1 MAAAGCFQLRLHEGL
16 RDAVGRSQVEA
27 LIAVVIVGGIVLG
40 LDALIQ
46 AVATRRDMTE
56 KLASARRELADTEDF
71 QATARLVKAYKNRA
85 SLSIS
90 GIAIDSD
97 RDEIAILGPDSSIIE
112 KFLSGRISREQL
124 DQSIDETPLR
134 NSVQSYLRRTIDAF
148 DHPTEIDGK
157 SLQRFIERHDR
168 SCRLIDRGTKKTALV
183 YSELIESE
191 VIANGT
197 SVTKTIRRGQF
208 SGADIGG
215 LVGES
220 INAIIEKISGKQI
233 PRQNPNGVYLRILI
247 NDIDDPVHVI
257 DFTDNTHYPATTPE
271 VALREAIQ
279 WHDILSVAINQS
291 STGEGSVQSGA
302 KASITSIADKIEKL
316 SMPADHDHN
325 FREKRV
331 ATK

>member
-1 MAAAGCFQLRLHEGL
+1 
-16 RDAVGRSQVEA
+16 VEA

-46 AVATRRDMTE
+46 AAARRRGMAE
-56 KLASARRELADTEDF
+56 KLGRAKRELANTEDF
-71 QATARLVKAYKNRA
+71 QASARLVKAQKYRA

-97 RDEIAILGPDSSIIE
+97 RGEIAILGPDSSIIE

-148 DHPTEIDGK
+148 DHLDEIDGK
-157 SLQRFIERHDR
+157 SLQRFIERHDM
-168 SCRLIDRGTKKTALV
+168 SCSLIDRGTKKTTVA

-191 VIANGT
+191 VIVNGS

-208 SGADIGG
+208 SGTDIGG

-220 INAIIEKISGKQI
+220 INAIIEKISGKKI
-233 PRQNPNGVYLRILI
+233 PGQNLNGVYLKILI

-271 VALREAIQ
+271 VALYEAIK
-279 WHDILSVAINQS
+279 WHDILSVVINQS
-291 STGEGSVQSGA
+291 KTGEGSDRNGA
-302 KASITSIADKIEKL
+302 KASVTSIAAKIEKL
-316 SMPADHDHN
+316 SIPADQDTISHG
-325 FREKRV
+325 KRV